1 MRHSVSCGAT
11 STRVVRVARSR
22 SRDAGR
28 ATKSPK
34 TAAGRRDVHRS
45 PQAVAALDR
54 HRENQQQ
61 RGHRVERDHPIFT
74 GPSGGALS
82 APAAYHALQRVIER
96 LGLPRISF
104 HALRHTAATLMLEGG
119 VTVRTVQA
127 VLGHTDP
134 TLLLKRYGHVIPG
147 AQAAA
152 AAAVLTD
159 PKSSSKVGD

>member
-1 MRHSVSCGAT
+1 M
-11 STRVVRVARSR
+11 
-22 SRDAGR
+22 
-28 ATKSPK
+28 
-34 TAAGRRDVHRS
+34 
-45 PQAVAALDR
+45 
-54 HRENQQQ
+54 
-61 RGHRVERDHPIFT
+61 
-74 GPSGGALS
+74 
-82 APAAYHALQRVIER
+82 IER

-152 AAAVLTD
+152 AAAAAAVLTD